1 MNGLDKIISG
11 IAIEA
16 EADAERIRAEAR
28 EKAEKIISRARE
40 REAEILRDAEA
51 DAEEESRSTAMRAE
65 AAGRAEEKR
74 AVLREKQS
82 IITEIINNAV
92 QTVLDYKPE
101 RYFNLM
107 IRLLEKYA
115 ENRPGEIIM
124 SEAAKTWITPEFYSA
139 ITKKGLKISDK
150 SGDFHGGFILVYD
163 EIEENCTLDALIESE
178 RDRLH
183 DIISRFL
190 FG

>member
-11 IAIEA
+11 IALEA
-16 EADAERIRAEAR
+16 EEDAEKIKAEAR
-28 EKAEKIISRARE
+28 AKAERIISRARE
-40 REAEILRDAEA
+40 REAEILSDAEA
-51 DAEEESRSTAMRAE
+51 KAAEESRSIAMRAE
-65 AAGRAEEKR
+65 AAARAEEKR

-82 IITEIINNAV
+82 IITEVLDNAV
-92 QTVLDYKPE
+92 RNVLDYNPE

-115 ENRPGEIIM
+115 EDKPGEIIM
-124 SEAAKTWITPEFYSA
+124 SDAAKTWITPEFYGA
-139 ITKKGLKISDK
+139 IAKKGLKISDK
-150 SGDFHGGFILVYD
+150 FGDFQGGFILRYG
-163 EIEENCTLDALIESE
+163 EIEENCTLDALLESE
-178 RDRLH
+178 HDRLH

>member
-11 IAIEA
+11 IALEA
-16 EADAERIRAEAR
+16 EAEAEKIKAEAR
-28 EKAEKIISRARE
+28 AKAEKIISRARE

-51 DAEEESRSTAMRAE
+51 KAAEESRSIAMRAE

-74 AVLREKQS
+74 AILREKQS
-82 IITEIINNAV
+82 IITDVLNNTV

-101 RYFNLM
+101 RYFNFML
-107 IRLLEKYA
+107 RLLDKYA
-115 ENRPGEIIM
+115 EERPGEIIM
-124 SEAAKTWITPEFYSA
+124 SETAKTWITPEFSSA
-139 ITKKGLKISDK
+139 IAEKGLKISDK

-163 EIEENCTLDALIESE
+163 EIEENCTLDALLESE
-178 RDRLH
+178 HDRLH